1 GRAHRPRGQPL
12 GGGRRL
18 RPGGSGRPPRRSP
31 RTRRHRVHRRRPRGT
46 PHRPGRGRRLGRGG
60 RPGRRAVH
68 GNGQHPAVRA
78 DRGMP
83 AGLRAHGHLTDGPHP
98 GGHRGGGRAGR
109 GGRLPHGCGGA
120 AHRDRLPRRGGVLR
134 APGAGGA
141 AAHGGLRARH
151 HRRGRRYRQGVRHP
165 PVRTPGDV
173 RHGVRGTEGGGRGG
187 GGVTTD
193 LRYNV
198 GAFIL
203 THGRPDR
210 VLTYRLL
217 KRSGYTGPIHIVID
231 NEDSTAEEYR
241 AKFPNV
247 HVFDKAAVART
258 FDTADL
264 SDNRKAVVF
273 ARNAAHALA
282 NELGYSHYIEL
293 DDDYDY
299 FSTRFEVDG
308 KLPYARM
315 TDMNHAVNITLDF
328 LEASGALT
336 VAWAQGGDLIGGLGS
351 SRYAASL

>member
-1 GRAHRPRGQPL
+1 
-12 GGGRRL
+12 
-18 RPGGSGRPPRRSP
+18 
-31 RTRRHRVHRRRPRGT
+31 
-46 PHRPGRGRRLGRGG
+46 
-60 RPGRRAVH
+60 
-68 GNGQHPAVRA
+68 
-78 DRGMP
+78 
-83 AGLRAHGHLTDGPHP
+83 
-98 GGHRGGGRAGR
+98 
-109 GGRLPHGCGGA
+109 
-120 AHRDRLPRRGGVLR
+120 
-134 APGAGGA
+134 
-141 AAHGGLRARH
+141 
-151 HRRGRRYRQGVRHP
+151 
-165 PVRTPGDV
+165 
-173 RHGVRGTEGGGRGG
+173 
-187 GGVTTD
+187 VTTD

-351 SRYAASL
+351 SRYAASLMRKAMNMFFIRADRPVEFVGRINEDVNTYVTRGNRGELIFTPIHLVLNQQDTQSQGGGMTEVYLDEGTYVKSFYSVMMAPSCVKVGAIKGAGRGTNRAARFHHQINWRNAVPLIISDRHRKA